1 MVIADC
7 KTQLE
12 TAERLIQSLTEQKNR
27 EELIDLPWAGNLGT
41 WIWDVP
47 SNRVVCNNQKV
58 LNLGY
63 SLDEIPDSLGYEF
76 FTDLLFPGDYEPVME
91 QMRRHL
97 RGIDPVYEVQYRIR
111 HKNGHYRWYYD
122 RGRITKRDEQGKPL
136 QLVGIVFDITE
147 QKEMEEQLKQMVD
160 HDALT
165 GMLSRRAL
173 FAHLEQ
179 SASPFWVL
187 MLDIDHFKQVND
199 TYGHT
204 AGDTVLVEVAQRIR
218 QTSGNEDYCG
228 RYGGEEF
235 LVILS
240 NRSAEDALKAA
251 NQIRRAIA
259 DRPCNGTISI
269 TISGGLAEAGDM
281 SIDDLLTLAD
291 QRLYQAKQQG
301 RNCIIGPEA
310 QGT

>member
-1 MVIADC
+1 MADSDC
-7 KTQLE
+7 ATKLE
-12 TAERLIQSLTEQKNR
+12 ASERLMQSLLEQKNR

-47 SNRVVCNNQKV
+47 SNRVVCNHQKV

-63 SLDEIPDSLGYEF
+63 ALDEIPDPLGYEF
-76 FTDLLFPGDYEPVME
+76 FTELLHPGDYEPVME

-122 RGRITKRDEQGKPL
+122 RGRITKLDEQGKPL

-147 QKEMEEQLKQMVD
+147 QKQMEEQLKHMVD

-165 GMLSRRAL
+165 GILSRRAL
-173 FAHLEQ
+173 FTYLERL
-179 SASPFWVL
+179 SSPFWVL
-187 MLDIDHFKQVND
+187 MIDIDHFKQIND

-218 QTSGNEDYCG
+218 QTIGEEDVCG

-235 LVILS
+235 LVILT
-240 NRSAEDALKAA
+240 NRSSDAAFNVA
-251 NQIRRAIA
+251 NHIRSEIA
-259 DRPCNGTISI
+259 TYPCNGAISV
-269 TISGGLAEAGDM
+269 TISGGLAEAGDL
-281 SIDDLLTLAD
+281 STDNLLILAD
-291 QRLYQAKQQG
+291 KRLYQAKKQG
-301 RNCIIGPEA
+301 RNCIVGPEF
-310 QGT
+310 